1 MRKQERRNTM
11 NLKDLNNLGV
21 KSGDALIIQDR
32 YYQCVIGVIDGR
44 YINGYR
50 ILNSTKSEKYS
61 LHRVYVPLTSLVA
74 SESEDVVVK
83 TISKSEFA
91 KYKRKAE
98 AVLTMRDF
106 KDLIDTSL
114 YAD

>member
-1 MRKQERRNTM
+1 M
-11 NLKDLNNLGV
+11 NLKDLHNFGV
-21 KSGDALIIQDR
+21 KNGDALIVQDR
-32 YYQCVIGVIDGR
+32 YYQCVIGVINGR
-44 YINGYR
+44 YIDGYR
-50 ILNSTKSEKYS
+50 ILINTKSEEYS
-61 LHRVYVPLTSLVA
+61 LHRVYAPLTSLVA
-74 SESEDVVVK
+74 PELEDVIVK